1 MRGDWPYDGGATP
14 FWSFETC
21 SSAAMI
27 LHLIRHPEP
36 LIEPGI
42 CYGQLDILAKNVK
55 TAAERLRAELPP
67 DLPVWSSPLRR
78 CRELAEQ
85 LHPAPI
91 FDRRLAEMDFGAWEG
106 RSWDSISRAELDAW
120 AADLADYAPPGGE
133 SPRQLQRRA
142 LDFVGELSVPEAVLV
157 THAGVI
163 RLLLAAHLK
172 LPVEQW
178 LAQPVAYA
186 ARVVLDLG
194 RPGSGDV

>member
-1 MRGDWPYDGGATP
+1 
-14 FWSFETC
+14 
-21 SSAAMI
+21 MI

-42 CYGQLDILAKNVK
+42 CYGRLDILAKNVK

-78 CRELAEQ
+78 CRELAEL
-85 LHPAPI
+85 LHPTPV
-91 FDRRLAEMDFGAWEG
+91 FDRRLAEMDFGRWEG
-106 RSWDSISRAELDAW
+106 RLWDSIPRAELDAW
-120 AADLADYAPPGGE
+120 AADIAGYAPPGGE

-142 LDFVGELSVPEAVLV
+142 LEFVSELSVPEAVLV

-163 RLLLAAHLK
+163 RMLLAAQRN
-172 LPVEQW
+172 LPVDQW
-178 LAQPVAYA
+178 LEQPVAYA

>member
-1 MRGDWPYDGGATP
+1 
-14 FWSFETC
+14 
-21 SSAAMI
+21 MI
-27 LHLIRHPEP
+27 LHLIRHTEP

-42 CYGQLDILAKNVK
+42 CYGRLDILAKNVN

-78 CRELAEQ
+78 CRELAEL
-85 LHPAPI
+85 LHPTPA
-91 FDRRLAEMDFGAWEG
+91 FDRRLAEMDFGRWEG
-106 RSWDSISRAELDAW
+106 RLWDSIPRAELDAW
-120 AADLADYAPPGGE
+120 AADIAGYAPPGGE

-142 LDFVGELSVPEAVLV
+142 LEFVSELSVPEAVLV

-163 RLLLAAHLK
+163 RMLLAAQRN
-172 LPVEQW
+172 LPVDQW
-178 LAQPVAYA
+178 LEQPVAYA

>member
-1 MRGDWPYDGGATP
+1 
-14 FWSFETC
+14 
-21 SSAAMI
+21 MI

-42 CYGQLDILAKNVK
+42 CYGRLDISAKNPA

-78 CRELAEQ
+78 CRELAEL
-85 LHPAPI
+85 LHPTPV
-91 FDRRLAEMDFGAWEG
+91 FDLRLAEMDFGLWEG
-106 RSWDSISRAELDAW
+106 RPWDSIPRSELDAW
-120 AADLADYAPPGGE
+120 AADIAGYAPPGGE
-133 SPRQLQRRA
+133 SPREVQLRA
-142 LDFVGELSVPEAVLV
+142 LEFVGGLTVPEAVLV

-163 RLLLAAHLK
+163 RLLLAAHLD
-172 LPVEQW
+172 LPVERW
-178 LAQPVAYA
+178 LAKPVAYA